1 MDALR
6 RAADGGTA
14 LDPAVVAKLLGR
26 PTGPARAAR
35 DPAPAPP
42 ASCRAITRRTVL
54 CVVPQAS
61 AAPRQVPTSR

>member
-14 LDPAVVAKLLGR
+14 LDPAVVAKLLGPPEAGPRGAR
-26 PTGPARAAR
+26 PGTGAAGLMPG
-35 DPAPAPP
+35 DHPP
-42 ASCRAITRRTVL
+42 HGL